1 MLSRGNYFVLWRDE
15 LGNAPRLV
23 GISERKCRDIVQSVA
38 SRSSY
43 TALLQLMNDE
53 LSFSSATAA
62 QFGAMNA
69 RFSLFVSVLVSAVK
83 IKINAIGFLG
93 LVKQRLPRGN
103 AHFGEDWHAELLYS
117 YSYSCL
123 LKRFNV

>member
-1 MLSRGNYFVLWRDE
+1 
-15 LGNAPRLV
+15 
-23 GISERKCRDIVQSVA
+23 
-38 SRSSY
+38 
-43 TALLQLMNDE
+43 MNDE
-53 LSFSSATAA
+53 LSFSSVTAA

-103 AHFGEDWHAELLYS
+103 AGEDWHAEL
-117 YSYSCL
+117 
-123 LKRFNV
+123 